1 MLCPPI
7 LQLRLRC
14 GALFS
19 NTWNAHPPK
28 RKAHISREMF
38 KKSTMALPCS
48 VALTFF
54 VCFSPSVVLL
64 FSICATPLVKYCY
77 FCFMMRPAR
86 QLSFQTR
93 FWHVKKASR
102 SAPVGSGAPMVCQ
115 YCVSF
120 GRCRSICSS
129 DVPKWPQ
136 MAPDSENCALI
147 AR

>member
-1 MLCPPI
+1 MFQSQKFSRTASVQPQYSKPQIATRVFLEGCSKNQKTHPAAG
-7 LQLRLRC
+7 
-14 GALFS
+14 GA
-19 NTWNAHPPK
+19 H
-28 RKAHISREMF
+28 
-38 KKSTMALPCS
+38 
-48 VALTFF
+48 FF
-54 VCFSPSVVLL
+54 LCFSPSVALL
-64 FSICATPLVKYCY
+64 FSIFATPLVKYGY

-136 MAPDSENCALI
+136 MAPDSESCALI